1 VKEKHLVKSKF
12 LLSHIREA
20 KLLYLLDGNPY
31 IVPHLTHCMNLKTN
45 EFVLITKFFKN
56 GNLED
61 FMWREGV
68 LSLRVG
74 EMLN

>member
-1 VKEKHLVKSKF
+1 MKEKHLVKSRF

-20 KLLYLLDGNPY
+20 TLLYLLNDNPY

-61 FMWREGV
+61 FMWKRGV
-68 LSLRVG
+68 LSLSVG